1 MKKHNERLQMWQ
13 ERFARADN
21 AYATE
26 LAKMDEREELYRG
39 RRTIKPIVDWEES
52 TSATHIHNIVA
63 ENIEAIV
70 DSNIPQPKVEA
81 RNREDEGLARMIED
95 MLRNEL
101 ERLPMLAHNDQA
113 ERTVPIQGGVL
124 HLIEWD
130 STQRTHSTVGETA
143 LTLIHPKQV
152 RPQDG
157 VFNVDDMDYIFLLL
171 PQTKEYIKRR
181 YDVDVCGEAESN
193 PEVKSAADSS
203 SADDMVTQI
212 IAYYRNDNGGIGLY
226 SWVNDIELED
236 LEDYQAR
243 RLRRCRR
250 CGALEPGGDVEPM
263 EEPTING
270 AYPGLMMAQQLSE
283 AFENGE
289 ERESVVPLEGLPK
302 ARPKQKERGKCP
314 YCGGDEFEES
324 TEDFEEVYL
333 PRTTAGG
340 FEIPG
345 ATIRVDEEGNA
356 YEEPTRIPYY
366 KPDVYPVVLQ
376 KNVSVFGSFLG
387 ESDVDKIADQQN
399 TLNRLDKKINDR
411 LLKAGARITLP
422 NRPDFRIDPNDGEQW
437 YVSDPAT
444 KNLIDVY
451 EFTGDLEYEVY
462 WRNAVYE
469 QARQILGVTNSYQG
483 REETATSGKAREI
496 MAQQSAGR
504 LESKRIMKYEA
515 YARLFEL
522 LFKFR
527 LAYAD
532 EPRPVVGKDS
542 MGHNRYDEFDRYA
555 FLKRDEAG
563 EWYWEDQFIFSC
575 DNSSSL
581 ASNREKMW
589 QECTAHLQAG
599 AYGNP
604 GEMETLLLYWRKME
618 ELHYPGAGETK
629 SALEERMQRQQMA
642 MMQMQQMQMAQA
654 AGNNMIE
661 SGQQPVGQI

>member
-1 MKKHNERLQMWQ
+1 MSKNGKKRQKLQMWQ
-13 ERFARADN
+13 ERFGRADT
-21 AYATE
+21 AYADE
-26 LAKMDEREELYRG
+26 LAKMDGREELYRG
-39 RRTIKPIVDWEES
+39 SHTIRPIVDWEES
-52 TSATHIHNIVA
+52 TTTAHVHNIVA

-70 DSNIPQPKVEA
+70 DSNIPQPKVSP
-81 RNREDEGLARMIED
+81 RKKEDEGLARMIED

-124 HLIEWD
+124 HLVEWD
-130 STQRTHSTVGETA
+130 STQRTHNTVGETA
-143 LTLIHPKQV
+143 LTLVHPKQV

-157 VFNVDDMDYIFLLL
+157 IYSIEDMDYIFVLI
-171 PQTKEYIKRR
+171 PQTKEYIRQR
-181 YDVDVCGEAESN
+181 YGVDVRDEAESH
-193 PEVKSAADSS
+193 PEVKNAAELAT
-203 SADDMVTQI
+203 ADDLVTQI
-212 IAYYRNDNGGIGLY
+212 VAYYRNEHGGIGLY
-226 SWVNDIELED
+226 SWVNDTELED
-236 LEDYQAR
+236 LDDYQAR
-243 RLRRCRR
+243 RLRRCAR
-250 CGALEPGGDVEPM
+250 CGALEPGAEISPM
-263 EEPTING
+263 DEPTRDG
-270 AYPGLMMAQQLSE
+270 AYPGMAMAALLSE
-283 AFENGE
+283 ELAAGE
-289 ERESVVPLEGLPK
+289 ERESILPLEG
-302 ARPKQKERGKCP
+302 RPKPHGEERERCP
-314 YCGGDEFEES
+314 YCGGVEFEES
-324 TEDFEEVYL
+324 EEDYEEVYL
-333 PRTTAGG
+333 PRVTASGVQ
-340 FEIPG
+340 IPG
-345 ATIRVDEEGNA
+345 ARLAVGEDGVP

-376 KNVSVFGSFLG
+376 RNVSVFGQFLG

-399 TLNRLDKKINDR
+399 TLNRMDKKINDR
-411 LLKAGARITLP
+411 IIKAGARITMP
-422 NRPDFRIDPNDGEQW
+422 SRPDFQVNPRDGDIW

-451 EFTGDLEYEVY
+451 EFTGNLEYEVY

-504 LESKRIMKYEA
+504 LESKRVMKYEA

-522 LFKFR
+522 MFKFR

-542 MGHNRYDEFDRYA
+542 VGHNKYSEFDRYA
-555 FLKRDEAG
+555 FLKQDEAG
-563 EWYWEDQFIFSC
+563 EYYWEDQFIFSC

-599 AYGNP
+599 AYGDP
-604 GEMETLLLYWRKME
+604 SAIETLILYWRKME

-629 SALEERMQRQQMA
+629 DALEERLKAQQA
-642 MMQMQQMQMAQA
+642 AMQQMMQQA
-654 AGNNMIE
+654 VPQGMPQGTGGRI
-661 SGQQPVGQI
+661 GY